1 MGEAMSLDAMK
12 QALAALEAGDWYI
25 GQLELLVYAADDTDT
40 HRNRAKV
47 QAAITALRA
56 AIEQAQGKH
65 EDWCASL
72 TQLLLSMPPKPAPC
86 NCKSKTASPRRWQ
99 KLTDEE
105 IALICGECAASHA
118 DDLRYAR
125 AIEAKLKERNT

>member
-1 MGEAMSLDAMK
+1 MIKTWRQRCEEHPDHNGIVTERMI
-12 QALAALEAGDWYI
+12 QARMQEEID
-25 GQLELLVYAADDTDT
+25 E
-40 HRNRAKV
+40 
-47 QAAITALRA
+47 LRA

-105 IALICGECAASHA
+105 IWSDGSTM
-118 DDLRYAR
+118 DLSEDGIRNFAR
-125 AIEAKLKERNT
+125 AIEAKLKEKNHG